1 MILCN
6 QQIFSK
12 NWVAVSTDHSL
23 WAGWCT
29 SPLTNRHRARRVM
42 ALLLWSRG
50 RRAARPESRAAAAQR
65 ILSSGSWEGHCWG
78 ACCIWD
84 GVLGK
89 QGTCSTS
96 SQVCSAAKT
105 QDEAGIIGK
114 ARASENPQINA
125 GQTHWAGRQGQQE
138 RKVRMKFVSI
148 F

>member
-1 MILCN
+1 
-6 QQIFSK
+6 
-12 NWVAVSTDHSL
+12 
-23 WAGWCT
+23 
-29 SPLTNRHRARRVM
+29 M

-96 SQVCSAAKT
+96 SQVCSEQKL
-105 QDEAGIIGK
+105 
-114 ARASENPQINA
+114 
-125 GQTHWAGRQGQQE
+125 
-138 RKVRMKFVSI
+138 RMKRELSEKPGLLRTPR
-148 F
+148 